1 MEKNLNDNIAIITGG
16 SSGIGKAIARELT
29 KQGAK
34 VIIADLKTGYDI
46 SDYEDI
52 DKLLREVTKKY
63 KKINILINNVGV
75 GSGQRIF
82 TTLTEDLEKVF
93 KTNVF
98 GPFLLTQ
105 KVGQIMKR
113 QKEGNIIFITSI
125 HQDIPLGD
133 IAYSSSKAAVAMMVK
148 EFALELS
155 KYNIRV
161 NGIAPGAVRSRREI
175 DKRFPFVPLKGL
187 RGNVEDIAA
196 SCAFLVSDQ
205 AKYITG
211 EIIFVDGG
219 LSLKNFC

>member
-1 MEKNLNDNIAIITGG
+1 MEKNLPDRVAIVTAGA
-16 SSGIGKAIARELT
+16 SGIGKAIAKELT
-29 KQGAK
+29 KRGAK

-46 SDYEDI
+46 SDYENI
-52 DKLLREVTKKY
+52 DKLLREVLKKY
-63 KKINILINNVGV
+63 KKIDILINNAGI

-82 TTLTEDLEKVF
+82 TTATEDLEKVF

-105 KVGQIMKR
+105 KVAQIMKR

-161 NGIAPGAVRSRREI
+161 NGIAPGAIKSRREI
-175 DKRFPFVPLKGL
+175 AKRFPFVPLKGL
-187 RGNVEDIAA
+187 RGNVEDTYA
-196 SCAFLVSDQ
+196 
-205 AKYITG
+205 
-211 EIIFVDGG
+211 
-219 LSLKNFC
+219 